1 MRQDWALAPQS
12 KIKELD
18 PARLRW
24 WASVTDVRL
33 AGSVPC
39 NVVLSSPARDLEV
52 YLVVSDIDNIL
63 DAQILEISFPSCSAV
78 VVSKTQDTLRRCVV
92 GVVGLV
98 LPERDWQ
105 IGLLGVNRKVCIAE

>member
-52 YLVVSDIDNIL
+52 YLVVGDIDNIL
-63 DAQILEISFPSCSAV
+63 DAQILDWDCKSRSLRARPWLYRRR
-78 VVSKTQDTLRRCVV
+78 KTPC
-92 GVVGLV
+92 GVV
-98 LPERDWQ
+98 
-105 IGLLGVNRKVCIAE
+105 